1 MGRSKGMNKAMPEI
15 PYSGALKKLFEPIE
29 DANFSLSA
37 LELTGSGKKY
47 RIQSGVAIRQWSL
60 KVIKSGTAIV
70 VVPTIDGHFPPEIE
84 PAFAACPSLVVQE
97 IKITGKF
104 IVLWVFNSS
113 GSSANIVFKDGEDA
127 FICDPLINSLDDLR
141 SRIEEI
147 IPVAHLV
154 EGVLGLHGAYPIIAT
169 ILQKFLAQVGEVST
183 ALMKVPEKT
192 TRPSSRRGKVVEP
205 APSRGDIA
213 QEAETALLV
222 KQCRTSDPIRTS
234 TAMSKGVSTGQ
245 VPEII
250 IEIPGSQSDP
260 STPSNAGDEFLD
272 IATRP
277 GGLQRCLSR
286 DYNGPPSTI
295 EEIVIDATVPIA
307 HAVQEMVVCQ
317 NKPSKKVSVR
327 VPQTTLK
334 RGAQYNSKE
343 GAYELQQ
350 FEQRMD
356 SMYPFGKAKHKKIDV
371 ENMEM
376 APTDYKYRPFHSRLR
391 DVIVGRLLT
400 ALNVSKQTFTLMPK
414 TVIKPTNFDRMVAG
428 KFYIINGTHTYAAV
442 KVILDDPNVSTVRK
456 DILRK
461 WNCDFV
467 WSSDVKDLSHI
478 SVRCNADNR
487 FQWEE
492 PEYLLHLQFVR
503 DIWVGLDRPVK
514 AVIGK
519 RSQIISV
526 RVDRWKVSQFLFEI
540 SV

>member
-1 MGRSKGMNKAMPEI
+1 MPKQAIKEGI
-15 PYSGALKKLFEPIE
+15 SPGA
-29 DANFSLSA
+29 
-37 LELTGSGKKY
+37 
-47 RIQSGVAIRQWSL
+47 
-60 KVIKSGTAIV
+60 
-70 VVPTIDGHFPPEIE
+70 
-84 PAFAACPSLVVQE
+84 
-97 IKITGKF
+97 
-104 IVLWVFNSS
+104 
-113 GSSANIVFKDGEDA
+113 
-127 FICDPLINSLDDLR
+127 
-141 SRIEEI
+141 
-147 IPVAHLV
+147 
-154 EGVLGLHGAYPIIAT
+154 
-169 ILQKFLAQVGEVST
+169 
-183 ALMKVPEKT
+183 
-192 TRPSSRRGKVVEP
+192 
-205 APSRGDIA
+205 
-213 QEAETALLV
+213 
-222 KQCRTSDPIRTS
+222 
-234 TAMSKGVSTGQ
+234 
-245 VPEII
+245 
-250 IEIPGSQSDP
+250 
-260 STPSNAGDEFLD
+260 
-272 IATRP
+272 
-277 GGLQRCLSR
+277 
-286 DYNGPPSTI
+286 
-295 EEIVIDATVPIA
+295 
-307 HAVQEMVVCQ
+307 
-317 NKPSKKVSVR
+317 
-327 VPQTTLK
+327 QTTLK
-334 RGAQYNSKE
+334 KGAQYNSKE